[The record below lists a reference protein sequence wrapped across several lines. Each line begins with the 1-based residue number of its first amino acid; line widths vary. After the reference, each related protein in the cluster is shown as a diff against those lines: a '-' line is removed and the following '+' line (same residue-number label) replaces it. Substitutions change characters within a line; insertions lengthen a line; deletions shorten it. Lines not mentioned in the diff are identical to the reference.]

1 MPVDEKPPG
10 RVPGLKRGYGS
21 GGELS
26 IEAYA
31 MRTLLTSLGR
41 WLGGGAPAAR
51 YARAEQPASLGLA
64 RFSALTRP

>member
-41 WLGGGAPAAR
+41 WLGGGPSAR
-51 YARAEQPASLGLA
+51 YARAEQQPASLGLA